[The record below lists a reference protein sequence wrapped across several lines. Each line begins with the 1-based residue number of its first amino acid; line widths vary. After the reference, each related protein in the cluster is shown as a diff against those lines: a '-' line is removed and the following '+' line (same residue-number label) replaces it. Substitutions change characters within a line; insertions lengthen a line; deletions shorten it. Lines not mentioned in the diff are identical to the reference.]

1 MFAFS
6 FELISNLCLI
16 YKQTETRKAEL
27 ETNLS
32 TNLKRRIDELHATI
46 ASVDDYSLPSSA
58 GLETQELDDAKLLVE
73 EFTNEL
79 QGEPQ
84 TLLSTLLDI
93 FLSFVYYLG

>member
-58 GLETQELDDAKLLVE
+58 GLKTQELDDARLFVE
-73 EFTNEL
+73 EITNEL
-79 QGEPQ
+79 ESEPQ
-84 TLLSTLLDI
+84 AL
-93 FLSFVYYLG
+93 